1 MRNWGQKMTGSSLKM
16 NPPGVTSEVLASVA
30 ALLRQAGRIVIL
42 TGAGIS
48 AESGIPTF
56 RDSLTGLWQRF
67 DAEDLATPEA
77 FQRDKALVW
86 GWYEWRRMKVMR
98 AQPNPGHWALAE
110 LARLIPSST
119 IITQNVDD
127 LHERAGSQEVIHLHG
142 SLLAPRCFACA
153 RAYPVADGIPDEPE
167 GGRHLQPPS
176 CPHCGG
182 YIRPGIVWFGERLP
196 EAAWHQAEVAV
207 HACDLLLVIGT
218 SGLVYPAA
226 HLPEVARQRG
236 KPVILIGPN
245 PTEIDHVARHILR
258 GNAGEVLPKLINSIL
273 NRDLN

>member
-1 MRNWGQKMTGSSLKM
+1 MSDDGLTMKA
-16 NPPGVTSEVLASVA
+16 PGVASEVLASAA
-30 ALLRQAGRIVIL
+30 ALLQQAKRIAIL

-67 DAEDLATPEA
+67 NAEDLATPKA

-98 AQPNPGHWALAE
+98 AQPNPGHLALAE
-110 LARLIPSST
+110 LARRVPAST
-119 IITQNVDD
+119 VITQNVDD
-127 LHERAGSQEVIHLHG
+127 LHERAGSPEVVHLHG

-153 RAYPVADGIPDEPE
+153 RAYTFADEIPDEPE

-182 YIRPGIVWFGERLP
+182 YIRPGIVWFGETLP
-196 EAAWHQAEVAV
+196 DEAWRKAEAAV
-207 HACDLLLVIGT
+207 HACDVLLAIGT

-226 HLPEVARQRG
+226 ELPEIARQYG

-245 PTEIDHVARHILR
+245 PTGLDDVASHLLR
-258 GNAGEVLPKLINSIL
+258 GEAGEVLPELLK
-273 NRDLN
+273 RMFR